1 MDATYNQ
8 DIEPFG
14 PSDENY
20 YSFDLTAATDRIPI
34 EIYREMF
41 VVWKGSKYADAW
53 TRIKTKYGFRWEDG
67 YVKYAAGQPK
77 GLYSSWTCLALA
89 HHLIVQYS
97 ALKVGITHFKDYR
110 ILGDDIV
117 IRNT

>member
-1 MDATYNQ
+1 MLRNIEKDATYNQ

-14 PSDENY
+14 PDGVDY

-53 TRIKTKYGFRWEDG
+53 TRIKIK
-67 YVKYAAGQPK
+67 
-77 GLYSSWTCLALA
+77 
-89 HHLIVQYS
+89 
-97 ALKVGITHFKDYR
+97 
-110 ILGDDIV
+110 
-117 IRNT
+117 